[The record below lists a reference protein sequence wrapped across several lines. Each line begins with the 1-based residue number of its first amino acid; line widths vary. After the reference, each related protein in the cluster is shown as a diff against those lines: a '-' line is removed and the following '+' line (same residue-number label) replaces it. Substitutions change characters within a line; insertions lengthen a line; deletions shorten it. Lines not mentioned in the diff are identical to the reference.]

1 MIKLTNLVLA
11 MSLTA
16 FTVWCTSP
24 EGDTQAELREGAVTI
39 EGHRAVTDHEAYLF
53 IHEAL
58 NVIDMNGDNWQILL
72 KKLAKSDTAK
82 FSIVHIGDS
91 HIQADVSTD
100 RTREHF
106 RQQFGNGGRGLISP
120 FKIAGT
126 NEPSNYHFTT
136 SANITSAKLMTMPW
150 RTDMGFTGTAFTPRS
165 LKYSVTLS
173 TEVSSRP
180 EGDPYDR
187 IRLFTNGK
195 VYVDRITDSKNNDVK
210 FSVTDTDDYTDIIL
224 DYPVTNTKLNLHSF
238 EPVTIFGAS
247 LTSGDKGVRYH
258 SIGNNG
264 ATFSSYNR
272 LGSMG
277 HDIKALDPDLIILS
291 MGTNEAFGTVTP
303 DAIEAEI
310 DYMVKDLLRNN
321 PDAKILLTTP
331 KECQRAVRTARR
343 NRRRSVATGQYKVNE
358 KVKLMRDAII
368 DYGRRH
374 HIPVYDWYTVA
385 GGDGAS
391 DKWIEHGLMSK
402 DHIHNTY
409 AGYELAGD
417 MLYDALLQAI
427 ISSNTDTYKK

>member
-1 MIKLTNLVLA
+1 MIKLTHLVLA
-11 MSLTA
+11 AAVPA

-24 EGDTQAELREGAVTI
+24 DAGTQAELREGTVTI
-39 EGHRAVTDHEAYLF
+39 EGHRTVTDHEAYPF

-58 NVIDMNGDNWQILL
+58 NVIDMNGNSWQPLL
-72 KKLAKSDTAK
+72 EKLAKSDTSK
-82 FSIVHIGDS
+82 FSIVHIGVS
-91 HIQADVSTD
+91 HIQADVSTG

-106 RQQFGNGGRGLISP
+106 RQRFGNGGRGLIAP

-126 NEPSNYHFTT
+126 NEPSSYHFTT
-136 SANITSAKLMTMPW
+136 TANSNSAKLMTMPW

-173 TEVSSRP
+173 TEVARRP

-187 IRLFTNGK
+187 IRLFANGK
-195 VYVDRITDSKNNDVK
+195 IYVDRITDGENLEVK
-210 FSVTDTDDYTDIIL
+210 FSAADGEDYTDIIL
-224 DYPVTNTKLNLHSF
+224 ERPATNTRLSLHSF

-277 HDIKALDPDLIILS
+277 HDVKALDPDLIILS
-291 MGTNEAFGTVTP
+291 MGTNEAFGTFTP
-303 DAIEAEI
+303 EAIEAEI

-321 PDAKILLTTP
+321 PGVKILLTTP
-331 KECQRAVRTARR
+331 KECQRAVRTRR
-343 NRRRSVATGQYKVNE
+343 RRRSVATGQYKVND

-368 DYGRRH
+368 DYGNRH
-374 HIPVYDWYTVA
+374 GIPVYDWYTVA

-391 DKWIEHGLMSK
+391 DKWLENGLLGK
-402 DHIHNTY
+402 DRIHNTY

-417 MLYDALLQAI
+417 MLYDALMQAI
-427 ISSNTDTYKK
+427 ISSNSDTLQK